1 LSVLPFTTSDY
12 PFDIFKLFLR
22 THYRYSFLQIYWCP
36 RGHDSMVD
44 GFTTARVIKR
54 LSPLTLSVRAA
65 LVAKVLDTTLN
76 IKFVSDL
83 RQVGSFLILYSDW
96 V

>member
-1 LSVLPFTTSDY
+1 
-12 PFDIFKLFLR
+12 
-22 THYRYSFLQIYWCP
+22 
-36 RGHDSMVD
+36 MVD

-83 RQVGSFLILYSDW
+83 RQVGSFLRVLRNIVQSGVKCHKPNHNLTHYIESW
-96 V
+96 NMI